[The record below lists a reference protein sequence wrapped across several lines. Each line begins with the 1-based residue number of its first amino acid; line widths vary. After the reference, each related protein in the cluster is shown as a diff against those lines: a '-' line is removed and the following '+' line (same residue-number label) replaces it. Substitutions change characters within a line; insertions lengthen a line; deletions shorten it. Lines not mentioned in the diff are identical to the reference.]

1 MVAII
6 LVEKRWNILGI
17 WIFWL
22 LLREFSAEYSV
33 VLLNQNRLCHFQL
46 RRLRA
51 EMRTC

>member
-17 WIFWL
+17 WISGFFE
-22 LLREFSAEYSV
+22 RISAEYSV

-46 RRLRA
+46 RHLRA